1 MNLELE
7 NDLNRFIERQKEGYN
22 TALKEIKNG
31 KKKSCWM
38 WFIFP
43 QVRGLGSSTISSFY
57 GIKDLEEGI
66 QYLSNKKLRK
76 NLIEITKALL
86 DLGEVDI
93 REVMGFIDDI
103 KLKSSMTFFN
113 IVEKESGINC
123 GGIFNKVLTQ
133 FFKGEEDEN
142 TYKIL
147 KKQKLEKENKNEINE
162 KEKDKNNNK
171 VKDKDEFNADTIE
184 SENIKKFIGKKTKE
198 SNVKIENEEKENII
212 KDKGKEVNENVDK
225 DKEKEE
231 KEKEE
236 IKEMENT
243 KKEEIEKVEKEE
255 KEKVEKEI
263 KEKVEKEVKEKE
275 NKEKEKVDKEDKEKE
290 EKVRKENKN
299 KEDKD
304 NENKGKSLKNSE
316 NENFNI
322 KFENKGEDDNIEDQ
336 NEKISYNEIKISLK
350 SYKKNNSLKNEENGK
365 DKLSLYKNKNN
376 INEQNKNEI
385 KKNEDGIIM
394 KNYGEYKINGENDQ
408 YNNGAINIKLGKV
421 ENKGNKCCDI
431 NCNII

>member
-212 KDKGKEVNENVDK
+212 KDKGKEVNENGDK
-225 DKEKEE
+225 DKEKED
-231 KEKEE
+231 KDKEE

-290 EKVRKENKN
+290 EKVGKENKN

>member
-275 NKEKEKVDKEDKEKE
+275 NKEKVDKEDKEKE
-290 EKVRKENKN
+290 EKVGKENKN

-365 DKLSLYKNKNN
+365 DKLFLYKNKNN